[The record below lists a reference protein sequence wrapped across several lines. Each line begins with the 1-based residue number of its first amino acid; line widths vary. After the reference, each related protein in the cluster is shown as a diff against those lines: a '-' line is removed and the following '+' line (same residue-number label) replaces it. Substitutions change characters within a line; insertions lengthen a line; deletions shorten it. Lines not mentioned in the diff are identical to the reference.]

1 MWDVPPEKDMQASDR
16 KLLHEIVVVVVLK
29 LVLITALWWVFI
41 HDHKVEVD
49 TARMAVHAAGDV
61 QQPDDGETNGH
72 RATR

>member
-1 MWDVPPEKDMQASDR
+1 MQASDR